1 MSVGIDPN
9 KAKTARRVIEVLEFF
24 DEQNRQATVMDIA
37 RRYGRPQSSTSELL
51 AILVEM
57 GLLYK
62 DARSRAFM
70 PTPRAAMLG
79 AQFQPAAVRDGRLSM
94 LVEQL
99 RAETGLGVAVLGMVG
114 RDVQVFRWLGDTAS
128 AGLSGGAQ
136 SPLHASAAG
145 WLLLSTLAPERREGV
160 LRRLRAEA
168 PEHQRF
174 SPAALSQEAEAC
186 GRQGHAVGPAGFGG
200 TSRMAAVLLPAGP
213 GEQAMVLA
221 LVHEAE
227 GAVDPIALTE
237 QLRRAALECAGAQE
251 EQVVRL
257 DDYRTWRGEE
267 AGGSLGEARAA
278 VGD

>member
-62 DARSRAFM
+62 DAQSRAFM

-79 AQFQPAAVRDGRLSM
+79 GQFQPAAVRNGRLSM
-94 LVEQL
+94 VVERL

-114 RDVQVFRWLGDTAS
+114 LDVQVFRWLGD
-128 AGLSGGAQ
+128 AGLSGGVQ
-136 SPLHASAAG
+136 CPLHESAAG
-145 WLLLSTLAPERREGV
+145 WLLLSTLASERREGV
-160 LRRLRAEA
+160 LRRLRADA

-174 SPAALSQEAEAC
+174 SPATLSEQITTC
-186 GRQGHAVGPAGFGG
+186 GRQGLAVGPAGFGG
-200 TSRMAAVLLPAGP
+200 ASRMAAVLLPVAP
-213 GEQAMVLA
+213 GEPAMVLA
-221 LVHEAE
+221 LVHAD
-227 GAVDPIALTE
+227 GAAFDPLDLAA
-237 QLRRAALECAGAQE
+237 QLRRAALDCAGAAE
-251 EQVVRL
+251 DQVIRL
-257 DDYRTWRGEE
+257 DDFRAWRGEGT
-267 AGGSLGEARAA
+267 GGPLGEARAA
-278 VGD
+278 AVGD